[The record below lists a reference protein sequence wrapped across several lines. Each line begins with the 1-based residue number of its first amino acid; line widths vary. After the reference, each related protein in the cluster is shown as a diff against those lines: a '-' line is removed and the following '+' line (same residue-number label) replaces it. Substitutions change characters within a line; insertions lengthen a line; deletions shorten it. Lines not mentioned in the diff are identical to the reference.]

1 MVRRTVALVALI
13 GSAALLPFPA
23 REARADEAAD
33 TATARALGIEG
44 FKLAEAGRCS
54 EAIDKLARAEKLR
67 HAPTTATRLA
77 ECEIE
82 TGKIVRGTE
91 RLQRLI
97 REPLPPN
104 AHPVFLAAMERAQT
118 VLAAALPRLATLR
131 ISVRAP
137 RGAKLELF
145 IDGEPVSD
153 AVLDTDRRIDPGTHT
168 VLVRAPG
175 FLPATTTTPI
185 AEGGTA
191 SVTLE
196 LQLDPR
202 APAEEPRTEAAPIA
216 TSTPPAVEPTSDS
229 KAPAII
235 ALVLGAAGVSLGTYG
250 ATQAAKGAAV
260 LSDRCDENGVC
271 PSDMKPTLREAKT
284 WATVSTAG
292 FIAGGAGIV
301 TGTVLLVV
309 SGGSSSNGAK
319 AGVRVRPS
327 VGAMSLGIDGVF

>member
-1 MVRRTVALVALI
+1 MIRRTVALACLI
-13 GSAALLPFPA
+13 GSVALSP
-23 REARADEAAD
+23 RNARADEAAD

-44 FKLAEAGRCS
+44 FKLAEAGRCA
-54 EAIDKLARAEKLR
+54 EAIDKLERAEKLR

-82 TGKIVRGTE
+82 VGKIVRGTE

-104 AHPVFLAAMERAQT
+104 AHPAFVAAMERAQT

-175 FLPATTTTPI
+175 FLPASTTTPV
-185 AEGGTA
+185 AEGGSA

-196 LQLDPR
+196 LQPDPR
-202 APAEEPRTEAAPIA
+202 AAEEQRTSAPAAA
-216 TSTPPAVEPTSDS
+216 TSVTPALEPTSGS
-229 KAPAII
+229 KAPAI
-235 ALVLGAAGVSLGTYG
+235 ASFVLGAAGIGVGIYG
-250 ATQAAKGAAV
+250 ATQAAKRASL
-260 LSDRCDENGVC
+260 LSDGCDENRVC
-271 PSDMKPTLREAKT
+271 PTELRPTLRDAKT

-292 FIAGGAGIV
+292 FIAGGASLA
-301 TGTVLLVV
+301 TGMVLLIL
-309 SGGSSSNGAK
+309 SGGSSDGAK
-319 AGVRVRPS
+319 TGVRVRPS
-327 VGAMSLGIDGVF
+327 VGASSIGVDGVF